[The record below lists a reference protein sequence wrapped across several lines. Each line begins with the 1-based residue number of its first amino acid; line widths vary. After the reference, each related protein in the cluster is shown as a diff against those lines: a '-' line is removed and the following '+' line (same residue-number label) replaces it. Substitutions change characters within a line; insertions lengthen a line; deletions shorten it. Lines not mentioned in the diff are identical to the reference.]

1 MEAYKLF
8 VRKNREFVHSLES
21 LANGIT
27 WLLPE
32 RFSNSEIGPEA
43 VYALLGILSTLN
55 QHIIDTTPTKLR
67 PPSLGDSAFPWSLS
81 VSMLKDAETV
91 VEVAAEHFVGE
102 KHKWNY
108 LALTEAVKA
117 FVRLA
122 AFRDSGFKILL
133 QGGEIVNNDERVSEN
148 YNTRLGDA
156 RMAGGSNMP
165 GSIHER
171 YGTIQQNLEGR
182 AISALSC
189 FGENAKKLSDQ
200 VWLNKLRHSSQT
212 AVAKQ
217 TLSTLW
223 FQKGLS
229 GQLYLS
235 GEVLFILR
243 PLIYVLF
250 IRRCGIRSWK
260 PWLISLAIDLTGMSF
275 LSFSTNSQPRNG
287 DNYYHL
293 SSSEKDEMKRRKLV
307 WALYIMRDPFFS
319 KYTKHRLEKTDKY
332 FSQVPLIGFLTAK
345 LVELIVGAQTRYTYT
360 SAS

>member
-67 PPSLGDSAFPWSLS
+67 PPSLGDSAFPWSLF

-212 AVAKQ
+212 AGYSFFASLSVAKQ

-235 GEVLFILR
+235 G
-243 PLIYVLF
+243 
-250 IRRCGIRSWK
+250 
-260 PWLISLAIDLTGMSF
+260 
-275 LSFSTNSQPRNG
+275 
-287 DNYYHL
+287 
-293 SSSEKDEMKRRKLV
+293 EMKRRKLV

-332 FSQVPLIGFLTAK
+332 FSQVPLIGFLTG
-345 LVELIVGAQTRYTYT
+345 LCFCPSFVAQTRYTYT

>member
-1 MEAYKLF
+1 
-8 VRKNREFVHSLES
+8 
-21 LANGIT
+21 
-27 WLLPE
+27 
-32 RFSNSEIGPEA
+32 
-43 VYALLGILSTLN
+43 
-55 QHIIDTTPTKLR
+55 
-67 PPSLGDSAFPWSLS
+67 
-81 VSMLKDAETV
+81 MLKDAETV

-122 AFRDSGFKILL
+122 SFRDSGYKILL
-133 QGGEIVNNDERVSEN
+133 QGGEIVNSDERVSED
-148 YNTRLGDA
+148 YNRRIGDA
-156 RMAGGSNMP
+156 TMAGGSNIP
-165 GSIHER
+165 GYIHER
-171 YGTIQQNLEGR
+171 YGAIPQNLEGR

-189 FGENAKKLSDQ
+189 FGENAKMLSDQ
-200 VWLNKLRHSSQT
+200 VWLNKLHRGSQT

-217 TLSTLW
+217 TLSTVW

-229 GQLYLS
+229 GQLFLS

-250 IRRCGIRSWK
+250 IRRCGIQSWK
-260 PWLISLAIDLTGMSF
+260 PWLISLAIDLAGMSF
-275 LSFSTNSQPRNG
+275 LSFATNSQPRNG

-332 FSQVPLIGFLTAK
+332 LSRVPLIGFLTAK

-360 SAS
+360 SGS